1 MFVALAAIN
10 FAELN
15 HYCNPATIST
25 YFTFIF
31 ILNTLQSDDCLQMD
45 IIKGLQV
52 HLYEV
57 SVGDLT
63 NFDIFIIVC
72 TCRNSSWVYFKTS
85 QHFDTIHVS
94 KWNGTEFYLYLNITF
109 LPRKRRMM
117 KKMLMRSL
125 NYFLKMKSGCK
136 CTALTVSHFR
146 MTFFVCF

>member
-1 MFVALAAIN
+1 
-10 FAELN
+10 
-15 HYCNPATIST
+15 
-25 YFTFIF
+25 
-31 ILNTLQSDDCLQMD
+31 MD

-52 HLYEV
+52 DLYEV
-57 SVGDLT
+57 AVGDLT
-63 NFDIFIIVC
+63 NFDTFIIVC

-85 QHFDTIHVS
+85 QHFDTNYMS
-94 KWNGTEFYLYLNITF
+94 KWKGTEFYLHLNITF

-146 MTFFVCF
+146 MTFLCVSKCINLLIFFPYLYKIVLNFCWFTLTCHFVRYTCPAVC